1 MFGQIL
7 GSVVGGLFA
16 NQAAKRQ
23 AAAMADAN
31 RMRMMP
37 YLDVQPY
44 LTDFYSGGTDAFKSG
59 LDKGYYQGDTYAG
72 MNPLTD
78 EGLMAGVGFGRRCN
92 QRCRRLHGC
101 G

>member
-37 YLDVQPY
+37 YLDVQ
-44 LTDFYSGGTDAFKSG
+44 
-59 LDKGYYQGDTYAG
+59 
-72 MNPLTD
+72 
-78 EGLMAGVGFGRRCN
+78 
-92 QRCRRLHGC
+92 HI
-101 G
+101 